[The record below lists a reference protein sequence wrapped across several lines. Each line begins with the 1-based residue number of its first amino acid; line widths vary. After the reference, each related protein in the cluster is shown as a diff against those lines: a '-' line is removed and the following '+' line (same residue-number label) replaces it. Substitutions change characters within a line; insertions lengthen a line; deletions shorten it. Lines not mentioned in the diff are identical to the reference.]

1 MGFMFA
7 AGLETDGDGRIRD
20 TGRTRVMNA
29 LES

>member
-1 MGFMFA
+1 
-7 AGLETDGDGRIRD
+7 LKRREVDGRIRD